1 MNNPFKL
8 IEVKL
13 GIIEGLLLDLTH
25 GSIKPI
31 KPSSEIPPVFGIKI
45 AKEITGYS
53 LPAIYQRTSKN
64 LIPHFRRDGRL
75 LFKKDE
81 LYAWMTENRIQTRAE
96 FISEKD
102 EKFLAKRKG

>member
-1 MNNPFKL
+1 MNNPFESIDARL
-8 IEVKL
+8 SNIED
-13 GIIEGLLLDLTH
+13 LLLDLAH
-25 GSIKPI
+25 GKIKVS
-31 KPSSEIPPVFGIKI
+31 KPPSEIPPVFGIKT

-102 EKFLAKRKG
+102 EKFLAKRKS